1 VVESGWMTTAQENGG
16 CLLEVRGLVKHY
28 PFIKR
33 GAGFPRRLKLKAVD
47 GVSFNIAKREVL
59 ALVGESGCGKTTT
72 AKLIAGLEKPDAGD
86 ICFHGMNIAQA
97 SRRELREL
105 RPKVQMVFQDPLS
118 SLDPRMKIGA
128 ILEEPLVVN
137 RIGTRAERMQKV
149 SSILAE
155 VGLPPD
161 AAGRYAHEFSGGQRQ
176 RIGIGRALIMR
187 PELIIADEPVSAL
200 DVSIQ
205 AQILNLLL
213 ELRDRYDLSIL
224 LIAHD
229 LSVVRAVSERVAI
242 MYLGR
247 IAEIGSTDEV
257 FSRPLHPYTQAL
269 LAAVPVPDP
278 AVKFSPPAL
287 AGEVP
292 SPVDLPPGCRFAAR
306 CPFAMQRCR
315 IVEPGLA
322 GSADQPEHEVACF
335 LYDYVDESND

>member
-1 VVESGWMTTAQENGG
+1 MSTALDSGF
-16 CLLEVRGLVKHY
+16 LVVRGLAKHY
-28 PFIKR
+28 PFVKR
-33 GAGFPRRLKLKAVD
+33 RAGLPLRLKLKAVD
-47 GVSFNIAKREVL
+47 GVSFNIARREVL

-72 AKLIAGLEKPDAGD
+72 GRLIAGLEKPDAGE
-86 ICFHGMNIAQA
+86 IIFSGMNIAQA
-97 SRRELREL
+97 SPRELREL

-118 SLDPRMKIGA
+118 SLDPRMKIGG
-128 ILEEPLVVN
+128 IIEEPLVVN
-137 RIGTRAERMQKV
+137 RIGNRSERMQKV

-161 AAGRYAHEFSGGQRQ
+161 AVGRYAHEFSGGQRQ
-176 RIGIGRALIMR
+176 RIGIGRALILR

-247 IAEIGSTDEV
+247 IAEIGRTDEV

-278 AVKFSPPAL
+278 SVGFKPPQL
-287 AGEVP
+287 IGEVP
-292 SPVDLPPGCRFAAR
+292 SPVDLPPGCRFAGR
-306 CPFAMQRCR
+306 CPFVMQRCR
-315 IVEPGLA
+315 EVEPALEEVPGQA
-322 GSADQPEHEVACF
+322 GHKVACF
-335 LYDYVDESND
+335 LYDYVAGEKQ